1 MSLRAR
7 APLLP
12 TRRSGAG
19 PAGAC
24 LGSAGD
30 TVANR
35 RSHTDDQRD
44 ADGNH
49 QPVADGIHQLH
60 GAQPVRDGDVIAGRD
75 RFLVTDSDGIPA
87 APQDTKDPGLSAAVD
102 FVTRVVAPA
111 SLLTA
116 ILYYFGYKRELALFG
131 YFGVDLGSLQFSTTD
146 YLVRSVGTIFLPVGT
161 VLGCGVLALF
171 LHHLLTLTLSRA
183 GRKWRRASWAVTGTA
198 AMALLILG
206 VAGLEAP
213 RDVDLSPVTPP
224 VALGTGALLAEYTVY
239 LTAAYASLPP
249 QLTDTLRA
257 TRPLRRI
264 LIGALVLVSA
274 FWATAVIAEQRGN
287 AVAQA
292 IEASLPVQ
300 PEAVVYSSQR
310 LQITGPGITETRLS
324 GTDAAFVFR
333 YNGLRPLIHSG
344 GHWFLLPAGWTHSN
358 GATVIV
364 LPDTAPG
371 IRVELGP

>member
-1 MSLRAR
+1 VTA
-7 APLLP
+7 
-12 TRRSGAG
+12 AG
-19 PAGAC
+19 GE
-24 LGSAGD
+24 S
-30 TVANR
+30 
-35 RSHTDDQRD
+35 
-44 ADGNH
+44 
-49 QPVADGIHQLH
+49 
-60 GAQPVRDGDVIAGRD
+60 
-75 RFLVTDSDGIPA
+75 A
-87 APQDTKDPGLSAAVD
+87 APEGAKDNSLGAAAD

-116 ILYYFGYKRELALFG
+116 ILYYFGYVRELALFG

-161 VLGCGVLALF
+161 TLACAALALL
-171 LHHLLTLTLSRA
+171 LHHLLILTLSRA
-183 GRKWRRASWAVTGTA
+183 DRKWRRASWAVTGTA

-213 RDVDLSPVTPP
+213 RDVDLPPVSPP

-239 LTAAYASLPP
+239 LAAAYVSMPP
-249 QLTDTLRA
+249 QLADTLQA

-264 LIGALVLVSA
+264 LIAALLLVSA
-274 FWATAVIAEQRGN
+274 FWATAVVAEQRGN

-324 GTDAAFVFR
+324 PTDAAFAFR

-358 GATVIV
+358 GATVII
-364 LPDTAPG
+364 LPDTEPG
-371 IRVELGP
+371 IRVELGPENLAAPEP

>member
-1 MSLRAR
+1 M
-7 APLLP
+7 
-12 TRRSGAG
+12 
-19 PAGAC
+19 
-24 LGSAGD
+24 
-30 TVANR
+30 
-35 RSHTDDQRD
+35 
-44 ADGNH
+44 
-49 QPVADGIHQLH
+49 
-60 GAQPVRDGDVIAGRD
+60 
-75 RFLVTDSDGIPA
+75 TDSDGIPA
-87 APQDTKDPGLSAAVD
+87 APEDTKDPGLSAAVD

-116 ILYYFGYKRELALFG
+116 ILYYFGYVRELALFG
-131 YFGVDLGSLQFSTTD
+131 YFGVDLGSVQFSTTD
-146 YLVRSVGTIFLPVGT
+146 YLVRSAGTIFLPVGT
-161 VLGCGVLALF
+161 VLACGVLALL

-183 GRKWRRASWAVTGTA
+183 SRNWRRASWTVTGTA

-239 LTAAYASLPP
+239 LAAAYASLPP

-257 TRPLRRI
+257 TRLPRRI
-264 LIGALVLVSA
+264 LIGALLLVSA
-274 FWATAVIAEQRGN
+274 FWATAVVAEQRGN

-324 GTDAAFVFR
+324 PTDAAFAFR

-358 GATVIV
+358 GATVII
-364 LPDTAPG
+364 LPDTEPG
-371 IRVELGP
+371 IRVELGPENLAAPEP

>member
-30 TVANR
+30 TVADW
-35 RSHTDDQRD
+35 RSHTDHQRD

-49 QPVADGIHQLH
+49 QPVAHGIHQLH
-60 GAQPVRDGDVIAGRD
+60 GAHPVRDGDVIVSRD
-75 RFLVTDSDGIPA
+75 RFSVTDSDGIPA
-87 APQDTKDPGLSAAVD
+87 APEDTKDPGLSAAVD

-116 ILYYFGYKRELALFG
+116 ILYYFGYVRELALFG

-146 YLVRSVGTIFLPVGT
+146 YLVRSAGTIFLPVGT
-161 VLGCGVLALF
+161 VLACGVLALL
-171 LHHLLTLTLSRA
+171 LHHMLTLTLSRA
-183 GRKWRRASWAVTGTA
+183 GRKWRRASWALTGTA

-224 VALGTGALLAEYTVY
+224 VALGTGALLAGYTVY
-239 LTAAYASLPP
+239 LAAAYASLPS

-264 LIGALVLVSA
+264 LIGALLLVSA
-274 FWATAVIAEQRGN
+274 FWATAVVAEQRGN

-358 GATVIV
+358 GATVII